1 MQCCGDKV
9 EVKHQPLPTSP
20 EGRSKKKEV
29 KAMEKNNRISHIK
42 VSPTGGDLEGA
53 GSGKQEY
60 NITVYTENQIGLLS
74 RIAII
79 FTRRKINIDSLN
91 TSPSEIDSIHRFN
104 IVITESE
111 DVVRK
116 LCRQIEKQV
125 EVLKAYYHT
134 NEDVIWQEMALYKV
148 STDIIAEKVSVERL
162 LRENGARAVVIRKDY
177 TVFETT
183 GHREETDNLINI
195 LQPYGLIEFVRSA
208 RVAIIKDSEG
218 FNSKLREFERLEPG
232 EDVVE
237 NEYLNQGQKVFTM

>member
-1 MQCCGDKV
+1 MDNQQD
-9 EVKHQPLPTSP
+9 
-20 EGRSKKKEV
+20 
-29 KAMEKNNRISHIK
+29 I
-42 VSPTGGDLEGA
+42 
-53 GSGKQEY
+53 KQEF
-60 NITVYTENQIGLLS
+60 NITVYTENQIGLLN

-91 TSPSEIDSIHRFN
+91 TSPSEIDKIHRFN

-111 DVVRK
+111 EVVRK
-116 LCRQIEKQV
+116 ISRQIEKQV
-125 EVLKAYYHT
+125 EVLKVYYHT
-134 NEDVIWQEMALYKV
+134 NADVIWQELALYKV
-148 STDIIAEKVSVERL
+148 STDVIAEQVSVERL

-183 GHREETDNLINI
+183 GHREETDALIKI

-208 RVAIIKDSEG
+208 RVAIIKDSDG

-232 EDVVE
+232 EDVIE